1 VAGWAATI
9 AYNCGHERIWPPYKA
24 QAEIWRAIG
33 RRPCPDCRQP
43 WSPPEPG
50 TVYRLA
56 LAVGGVPLTAWRWPC
71 LDLCWHHSAEA
82 TAKGVEIP
90 KGIECRVGCIVP
102 TRNTD
107 LMLCDVCEGNVAIVP
122 DGRATVDTR
131 GEREHEHPASR
142 EDGPSEPASEAQGAH
157 MHALARRPG
166 ASAGPPMG
174 WG

>member
-1 VAGWAATI
+1 MEKAEGPRVTFRPSGGARPSAGTGGGTPVAGWAATI

-122 DGRATVDTR
+122 T
-131 GEREHEHPASR
+131 P
-142 EDGPSEPASEAQGAH
+142 EPK
-157 MHALARRPG
+157 RP
-166 ASAGPPMG
+166 
-174 WG
+174 